1 MKRGGKL
8 RPPPTI
14 YREVGEAVAL
24 KISLKPNEKMI
35 ISGAV
40 VTNGNMRS
48 DLSIENKVAIL
59 REKDIM
65 KEAEADT
72 PCRRIYF
79 VIQLMYIDEGNV
91 VEYHKTYWDLVRDV
105 LAAAPSTLS
114 LIDPISKHI
123 LNGEYYKALKLT
135 RKLKD
140 YEEEAVKNAR
150 ESGV

>member
-1 MKRGGKL
+1 M
-8 RPPPTI
+8 
-14 YREVGEAVAL
+14 AL
-24 KISLKPNEKMI
+24 KISLKPDEKMI

-40 VTNGNMRS
+40 VTNGNAKS
-48 DLSIENKVAIL
+48 NLFIENRVAIL

-65 KEAEADT
+65 KEAESDT
-72 PCRRIYF
+72 PCRKIYF

-91 VEYHKTYWDLVRDV
+91 VEYHNTYWNLVRDV
-105 LAAAPSTLS
+105 VAAAPSTLD
-114 LIDPISKHI
+114 LIDPISRHI

-135 RKLKD
+135 RKLTD

>member
-1 MKRGGKL
+1 M
-8 RPPPTI
+8 
-14 YREVGEAVAL
+14 AL

-65 KEAEADT
+65 KEVEADT

-79 VIQLMYIDEGNV
+79 VIQLMYINEGNV
-91 VEYHKTYWDLVRDV
+91 VEYHKAYWELVKDV
-105 LAAAPSTLS
+105 LAAAPSTLD
-114 LIDPISKHI
+114 LIDPISRHI
-123 LNGEYYKALKLT
+123 LNEEYYKALKLT
-135 RKLKD
+135 RKLID
-140 YEEEAVKNAR
+140 YEEEVVGNAGK
-150 ESGV
+150 SGV

>member
-1 MKRGGKL
+1 MRN
-8 RPPPTI
+8 
-14 YREVGEAVAL
+14 GEDMAL
-24 KISLKPNEKMI
+24 KISLKPGEKII

-40 VTNGNMRS
+40 VANGNAKS
-48 DLSIENKVAIL
+48 NLLIENRVPIL

-65 KEAEADT
+65 KEAAADT

-91 VEYHKTYWDLVRDV
+91 VEYHNTYWNIVRDV
-105 LAAAPSTLS
+105 MAAAHSKLG
-114 LIDPISKHI
+114 LIDPISEHI

-135 RKLKD
+135 RKLID

-150 ESGV
+150 ECGV

>member
-1 MKRGGKL
+1 M
-8 RPPPTI
+8 
-14 YREVGEAVAL
+14 AL
-24 KISLKPNEKMI
+24 KISLKPGEKVI

-40 VTNGNMRS
+40 VTNGNARS
-48 DLSIENKVAIL
+48 DLFIENRVVIL

-79 VIQLMYIDEGNV
+79 AIQLMYIDVENV
-91 VEYHKTYWDLVRDV
+91 VEHHRTYWELVRDV
-105 LAAAPSTLS
+105 MAAAPSTLG
-114 LIDPISKHI
+114 LIDQISGHI
-123 LNGEYYKALKLT
+123 LGTEYYKALKLT
-135 RKLKD
+135 RKLMD

>member
-1 MKRGGKL
+1 M
-8 RPPPTI
+8 
-14 YREVGEAVAL
+14 AL
-24 KISLKPNEKMI
+24 KISLKPSEKMI

-40 VTNGNMRS
+40 VTNGSTRT
-48 DLSIENKVAIL
+48 DLFIENKVTIL

-79 VIQLMYIDEGNV
+79 VIQLMYVDEGNV
-91 VEYHKTYWDLVRDV
+91 AEYHKTYWDLVRDV

-114 LIDPISKHI
+114 LIEPISKHI

-135 RKLKD
+135 RKLTD
-140 YEEEAVKNAR
+140 YEKEVVKHAR
-150 ESGV
+150 KSGV